1 MSLGLVVHANSAGF
15 AVVFDKTSDAR
26 PSEVSLNHFEGLVHT
41 KMSRQ
46 DVIVLV
52 LKDMES

>member
-1 MSLGLVVHANSAGF
+1 MSLGLVAHTNGAGF

-52 LKDMES
+52 LKDTES

>member
-1 MSLGLVVHANSAGF
+1 MSLGLVAHANSAGF
-15 AVVFDKTSDAR
+15 AVIFDKTLDAR

-52 LKDMES
+52 LKDTES